1 MKRKQAVTIESTGAV
16 EVIQSAKKSIT
27 EVTLFYG
34 LLIQN
39 IYHEQLKKREIKAT
53 IDGSIRRLIE
63 LGISNEEIQKVDW
76 TPDPSSQI
84 RYKEWCIQEKLDFS
98 QYTVLRQYMTRF

>member
-1 MKRKQAVTIESTGAV
+1 MEKNQTVTIESTGAV
-16 EVIQSAKKSIT
+16 EVILSAKKSVT

-39 IYHEQLKKREIKAT
+39 AYHEQLKKREIQAI
-53 IDGSIRRLIE
+53 IDGAIRRLIE
-63 LGISNEEIQKVDW
+63 LGTSNEEIQKVDW
-76 TPDPSSQI
+76 SPDPSSQI

-98 QYTVLRQYMTRF
+98 KYTVLLQYMTRF